1 MAERNLEEAKVS
13 RERKIREF
21 EGTLHEDKLNY
32 EKNSSD

>member
-1 MAERNLEEAKVS
+1 MAERNLEEAKVN

-32 EKNSSD
+32 EKSSCE